1 MRSRNKILVV
11 TTAVVA
17 AALVLTGCSPSA
29 GTNRGSYSSKTV
41 TLWYLSD
48 AKPIVLPAIKRF
60 EAANPGVTV
69 KATAFGTDNG
79 KLKLKVALGTAAA
92 PDIFEPNGGSDIAA
106 DVAGQDIVPLT
117 DLVKTDKLTSTIG
130 SGALSTGQY
139 KGVQYGIPVISDASM
154 IWYNKDIF
162 QKVGITAPTTW
173 DAFMTDI
180 KTLKAAG
187 YTPLAMGNKTQWP
200 GLHWW
205 SEIVTLAC
213 GPNLIDQIAAGDKG
227 ANFNNPCFVEAGKRI
242 QDLVNAGAFNKGFNG
257 IDYNTG
263 QSDELFWKGTAAM
276 DHMGDWLIGSAQT
289 EAPGFE
295 SKMDFFNVPAWS
307 GAKGTTAMM
316 TGGIGMMWSLAN
328 KSGDSTEA
336 QKLIGYL
343 SDTKTAQAA
352 ADNGRIPVA
361 KGATI
366 KDPVLQKVSEAINKA
381 PALQLWPDGVFVPS
395 LTTVVDNQVQALFGD
410 ETTPQAAAAAMQAA
424 LVTSQK
430 KK

>member
-1 MRSRNKILVV
+1 MRSRNKAIALTTVV
-11 TTAVVA
+11 L
-17 AALVLTGCSPSA
+17 AALALTGCSPTA
-29 GTNRGSYSSKTV
+29 GINRGSYSSKTV
-41 TLWYLSD
+41 SLWYLSD

-60 EAANPGVTV
+60 EDANPGVKV
-69 KATAFGTDNG
+69 KATAFSADDG

-106 DVAGQDIVPLT
+106 DVAGQDVVPLT
-117 DLVKTDKLTSTIG
+117 GLVASDGLKKTIG

-139 KGVQYGIPVISDASM
+139 KGVQYGIPVVSDASM
-154 IWYNKDIF
+154 VWYNKDIF
-162 QKVGITAPTTW
+162 EKVGITAPTTW

-180 KTLKAAG
+180 KTLKTAG

-213 GPNLIDQIAAGDKG
+213 GPNLIDQIANGDKG
-227 ANFNNPCFVEAGKRI
+227 ADFTNPCFVEAGKRI
-242 QDLVNAGAFNKGFNG
+242 QDLVNAGAFNTGFNG
-257 IDYNTG
+257 IDYNSG
-263 QSDELFWKGTAAM
+263 QSDALFWNGTAAM
-276 DHMGDWLIGSAQT
+276 DHMGDWLIGSAQAQ
-289 EAPGFE
+289 APGFE
-295 SKMDFFNVPAWS
+295 SKMAFFNLPAWS

-336 QKLIGYL
+336 KKLIGYL
-343 SDTKTAQAA
+343 SDAKTAQAA

-361 KGATI
+361 SGATI
-366 KDPVLQKVSEAINKA
+366 KDPVLQSVSKAISKA
-381 PALQLWPDGVFVPS
+381 PALQLWPDGVFVPA
-395 LTTVVDNQVQALFGD
+395 LTTVVDNQVQALFGN